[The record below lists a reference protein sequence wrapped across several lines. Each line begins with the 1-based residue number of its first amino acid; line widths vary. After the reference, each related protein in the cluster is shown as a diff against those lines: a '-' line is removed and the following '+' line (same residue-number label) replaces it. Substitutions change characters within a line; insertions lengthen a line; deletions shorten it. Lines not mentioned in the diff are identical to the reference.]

1 MNIVMTKLG
10 NIEGIM
16 SAFIPKVKNLNSLFS
31 KTPSETALPLKAAS
45 DGLMQR
51 QTQTAP
57 PKGII
62 FAKAYAI
69 KTQNR

>member
-62 FAKAYAI
+62 FAKA
-69 KTQNR
+69 